1 MGPLLSNVSPQIRA
15 ILQDQQAQSLTLRQ
29 GQVMLGKI
37 KELLPNNVAVVQFG
51 HHQITAKL
59 EVPISVDQAYLFEVI
74 STGELPQL
82 SVVSQSMSNVSIAE
96 QIQLI
101 LAKLNL
107 SPTLENR
114 QFVQELLTNEIPVRQ
129 TDLKQA
135 LEIFKNNQTQETVV
149 MGPLFSNVSP
159 QIRAILQDQ
168 QAQSLTLRQGQVMLG
183 KIKELLPNN
192 VAVVQFGHHQITAK
206 LEVPIS
212 VDQAY
217 LFEVISTGELPQLS
231 VVSQSMSNV
240 SIAEQIQL
248 ILAKLNLSP
257 TLENRQFVQELL
269 TNEIPVRQTDLKQAL
284 EIFKNNQTQ
293 ETKELLLHLLKRQFP
308 VSELTL
314 NAVKA
319 VRSNQPLN
327 NQMIELYQAIEQ
339 QPSSTVTSN
348 QLLDQ
353 LAQLINNDSI
363 TGQPIPLT
371 DQEMQ
376 SLSSM
381 LQQSNIT
388 GTDGSGALQANEL
401 IESATIGNQ
410 PTELNLTT
418 DSIVN
423 RMEAQLALTDKQ
435 LFQFKKVLTQIQ
447 HQAQFPSPRSIE
459 QLEMLLKNT
468 TVTHKLI
475 QHLPSQA
482 VESLENFISQPNQAN
497 LTEWIEP
504 LTNLINLQLP
514 SENKDQIYNLLT
526 RLDRANPD
534 MFPIK
539 DQFIIHLK
547 NYLLNT
553 GLDYEY
559 QIANE
564 DQQGTNQTGSLK
576 QLILQ
581 SFTDQS
587 VGGRE
592 AEQLL
597 NHLTG
602 QQLTMINETAN
613 FLHLSTSIPGLFGQ
627 EDIEIEFYSRKDE
640 SERID
645 SDYCRIAFYL
655 ELDQLKTTMI
665 DMNVQNRV
673 VHLTVYN
680 DQDLSDLLNQFKPLL
695 KQGLARFNYHLS
707 TTSYKPF
714 PDKRTDFAVKPESQ
728 ATSIQSS
735 RWDVR
740 I

>member
-1 MGPLLSNVSPQIRA
+1 MGPLFSNVSPQIRA
-15 ILQDQQAQSLTLRQ
+15 ILQDQQAQPLTLRQ

-59 EVPISVDQAYLFEVI
+59 EVPISVDQAYLFEVL

-129 TDLKQA
+129 ADLKQA
-135 LEIFKNNQTQETVV
+135 LEIFKNNQT
-149 MGPLFSNVSP
+149 P
-159 QIRAILQDQ
+159 
-168 QAQSLTLRQGQVMLG
+168 
-183 KIKELLPNN
+183 
-192 VAVVQFGHHQITAK
+192 
-206 LEVPIS
+206 
-212 VDQAY
+212 
-217 LFEVISTGELPQLS
+217 
-231 VVSQSMSNV
+231 
-240 SIAEQIQL
+240 
-248 ILAKLNLSP
+248 
-257 TLENRQFVQELL
+257 
-269 TNEIPVRQTDLKQAL
+269 
-284 EIFKNNQTQ
+284 
-293 ETKELLLHLLKRQFP
+293 ETKELLIHLLKRQLP
-308 VSELTL
+308 ITEMTL

-319 VRSNQPLN
+319 VQSNQSIN
-327 NQMIELYQAIEQ
+327 SQMIDLYQVLEQ
-339 QPSSTVTSN
+339 QPSSSVSAN
-348 QLLDQ
+348 QLIDV
-353 LAQLINNDSI
+353 LAQLINDEAIS
-363 TGQPIPLT
+363 GQPTPLT
-371 DQEMQ
+371 NQQ
-376 SLSSM
+376 ILTLSSL
-381 LQQSNIT
+381 LQQANI
-388 GTDGSGALQANEL
+388 SGADEGRVLQANQS
-401 IESATIGNQ
+401 IESSASGNQ
-410 PTELNLTT
+410 TTELNITNE
-418 DSIVN
+418 VVQ

-526 RLDRANPD
+526 RLDRANPEL
-534 MFPIK
+534 FPIK
-539 DQFIIHLK
+539 DQFIIHVK
-547 NYLLNT
+547 NYLLNA

-602 QQLTMINETAN
+602 QQLTLINETAN

-640 SERID
+640 SEKID

-714 PDKRTDFAVKPESQ
+714 PDKRTDFAIKPESQ

-735 RWDVR
+735 RLDVR